1 MKRFALY
8 FFALAFA
15 LSGCSTDSS
24 NSIQGEVVNCESIN
38 LKAGK
43 LTPLE
48 CLGGGDAIATDQIV
62 GPALINVWGT
72 WCKPCR
78 EELPH
83 LAEFYEKNKERVDV
97 IGIAVEERSQAVV
110 AKFIENNGMN
120 WPVLYD
126 ADGSTKA
133 EFGLGVPV
141 TWFVDEDGE
150 VQYKKFGPFRSLE
163 EIETATRKYLGV
175 K

>member
-1 MKRFALY
+1 MKRAL
-8 FFALAFA
+8 FFFVIAFV

-38 LKAGK
+38 LKVGELA
-43 LTPLE
+43 PLE
-48 CLGGGDAIATDQIV
+48 CLGGGDAIATDGIV

-110 AKFIENNGMN
+110 TKFIENNGMN

>member
-1 MKRFALY
+1 MKRVAL
-8 FFALAFA
+8 FLLLALA
-15 LSGCSTDSS
+15 LSGCTRDSS
-24 NSIQGEVVNCESIN
+24 NFIQGEVLDCESIN
-38 LKAGK
+38 LKAGE

-48 CLGGGDAIATDQIV
+48 CLGGGAPIATDEIA

-83 LAEFYEKNKERVDV
+83 LREFYEKSKDQVNV
-97 IGIAVEERSQAVV
+97 IGVAVEEKSQAAVI
-110 AKFIENNGMN
+110 KFIESNGMN

-133 EFGLGVPV
+133 EFGMGVPV
-141 TWFVDEDGE
+141 TWFVDQDGE
-150 VQYKKFGPFRSLE
+150 VQYKKFGPFRNVE
-163 EIETATRKYLGV
+163 EIESAARKYLGV